1 MMYMNTRKPSMIKYD
16 VVPGFKGNITG
27 GQNDMI
33 RRATSM
39 YPKPPPR
46 KWNIDECIEK
56 IKWDANSK
64 SKITTLYLPHGEL
77 YNPMI
82 HKAQPR
88 YVTYEDLYPVEP
100 KRGKVSIWKRI
111 IRWIRRSDQ

>member
-1 MMYMNTRKPSMIKYD
+1 MMYMNTWKPSMIKYD

-46 KWNIDECIEK
+46 KWNIEK
-56 IKWDANSK
+56 FF
-64 SKITTLYLPHGEL
+64 
-77 YNPMI
+77 
-82 HKAQPR
+82 
-88 YVTYEDLYPVEP
+88 
-100 KRGKVSIWKRI
+100 
-111 IRWIRRSDQ
+111 